1 MATRAWWQR
10 AEAMAA
16 GVLLAGALGAWQ
28 AARVADRLGFGPSAP
43 APADPAQGGG
53 DAPGT
58 ATRPGRRPRWSAA
71 RDAPLLPSPGGPVA
85 RLLAD
90 GPAAAGG
97 PVPGPGGEARDWSGA
112 IATGL
117 APAEREEDAAARL
130 AGELRK
136 LGSDLEF
143 SPGLPEPRQQRV
155 APSPEPWRPDPEALA
170 RPPPEVLGLR
180 PGAAPADG
188 GAAVVIRGRHL
199 RPAQVMFGTAAARI
213 VRVAPD
219 EVTVLVPR
227 TAPGEVRVALTND
240 DGHFALAPEPFTLRR

>member
-28 AARVADRLGFGPSAP
+28 AARVADRLGFGPSAS
-43 APADPAQGGG
+43 APAAPEQGGG
-53 DAPGT
+53 EPPGS
-58 ATRPGRRPRWSAA
+58 AGRQGRHTPRSAA
-71 RDAPLLPSPGGPVA
+71 QGSPLRASPGGPPA
-85 RLLAD
+85 RPPAA
-90 GPAAAGG
+90 GPAPAGG
-97 PVPGPGGEARDWSGA
+97 PGPGGEPRDWSGA

-117 APAEREEDAAARL
+117 APREREEEAAARL
-130 AGELRK
+130 AGEFRK
-136 LGSDLEF
+136 LGSDLEY

-170 RPPPEVLGLR
+170 RPPPEVLGLW
-180 PGAAPADG
+180 PAAAPAGG

-219 EVTVLVPR
+219 EVTVVVPR
-227 TAPGEVRVALTND
+227 TDPGEVRVAITND
-240 DGHFALAPEPFTLRR
+240 DGHFALAPGPFTLRR